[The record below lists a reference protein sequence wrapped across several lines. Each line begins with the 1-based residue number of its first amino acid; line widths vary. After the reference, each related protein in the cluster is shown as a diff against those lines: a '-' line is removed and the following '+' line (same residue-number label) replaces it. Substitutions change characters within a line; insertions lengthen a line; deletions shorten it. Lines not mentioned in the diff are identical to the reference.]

1 MSILKKII
9 RSKLFITCV
18 ALVAFYTLG
27 GFFIAPWLVR
37 HYVPKIV
44 QEQLKKQAAI
54 GEVRINPYIFT
65 VEANDFRLEE
75 PDGQSIAGFKRLF
88 VDFELK
94 SLFKWAWTFH
104 QVALEEPLV
113 NAVIAKDGAL
123 NLASLAPPSEEPT
136 KPEEKDQAPPPMV
149 IEEVSIDQGRI
160 DFTDQRQSQPASISL
175 KPLQLQIKNL
185 TTLPKQEGP
194 KSITANLGDGGVLKW
209 TGEIGL
215 NPIVTE
221 GSFSIENVQIAT
233 AWEFFKDAVNLEKPT
248 GKTSIAAQYSVN
260 VAGEDPQVELA
271 NLSVKLTDIH
281 LKLQDAK
288 TPFLELPELLIS
300 DGRFDL
306 AGRRLDIG
314 KIDVKAGRA
323 EIAVDEVGI
332 SNVQKIAKQ
341 VEEKPSFANQPLA
354 GPDKEAQP
362 WKITLG
368 SLDIDGMAIGFQNLK
383 PESVINSSISNL
395 KLGLKAEAEAGDAMQ
410 LRVSDIAVGVSNLA
424 AGASITTDSALK
436 VDLELPELLINDGR
450 FDLAGRQMDI
460 GKIDVKAG
468 RAEIAVNEAGTS
480 NVRKIAKEAE
490 PKPSIA
496 NQPSAGPDK
505 DSQPWKIRLGGFDL
519 DGMAIGFQN
528 MTREPGIKASIGKLK
543 VGLKAETEAGD
554 AMRLRVRDIAVGATG
569 LTAGFPDATDPVL
582 QVDAVALKEGE
593 YDLAANRL
601 TANAISIVGGNINVQ
616 RQADNNINLALLLA
630 PPQKGVIAE
639 QVTEAAAEA
648 AAKGRPFQF
657 LFKAVSL
664 SGLKTAYSDFAV
676 QPGGQILNLED
687 ITVALSDVN
696 ATAPMTFN
704 ASLKVREGG
713 QIKAGG
719 TVDPSGPTVE
729 SDVQVTEL
737 GLTAFQPYIG
747 QVATIDLKSGS
758 FSTQGKMR
766 HGIKAAGAQTAY
778 QGGFKLDNLRITE
791 SGGKETL
798 VGWKSVQTDQ
808 MGIQLEPN
816 RIEIGDLKVMQPTG
830 KFIIEKDR
838 SINVAKV
845 VKADPDAKKSEAS
858 PKAPRAA
865 GDDPFPYRVR
875 RVLVSDGKVDFA
887 DLSLIT
893 PFGTKIHELKGV
905 VAGVS
910 SVKNARAQ
918 IKLDGRVDD
927 YGTAKVDGELN
938 TSDPKAFTNI
948 SVVFRNVEMSR
959 LTPYSGKFAGR
970 KIDSGKLSVDLK
982 YRIDKSQLAGDNK
995 LVVERLTLG
1004 EKVQSPEAVDLPL
1017 DLAIALLEDTS
1028 GVIDLGLPVSGNLD
1042 SPEFSY
1048 GALIGKALSNLLT
1061 KIVTSPFRALGALL
1075 PGGGDE
1081 DAFKSVAFAAGRPDV
1096 PPPEKEKLAT
1106 LAGALQKRP
1115 QLKLSVQGRYNSVT
1129 DRAELQSE
1137 AMRRTLAIRLG
1148 QKPDPAEDPG
1158 PVDFSSPETGKAL
1171 EAMFSE
1177 RFGADTLKTLKAEQR
1192 AVLEK
1197 ARKEAADVKASGSPP
1212 PSVAEDPGELS
1223 KTIFTRLTEVQPVD
1237 EPMLAKL
1244 ADSRAQAIVAEL
1256 TNAGQIPAERIEV
1269 KPSAADD
1276 KKDPVTA
1283 SLSLESGK

>member
-1 MSILKKII
+1 
-9 RSKLFITCV
+9 
-18 ALVAFYTLG
+18 
-27 GFFIAPWLVR
+27 
-37 HYVPKIV
+37 
-44 QEQLKKQAAI
+44 
-54 GEVRINPYIFT
+54 
-65 VEANDFRLEE
+65 
-75 PDGQSIAGFKRLF
+75 
-88 VDFELK
+88 
-94 SLFKWAWTFH
+94 
-104 QVALEEPLV
+104 
-113 NAVIAKDGAL
+113 
-123 NLASLAPPSEEPT
+123 
-136 KPEEKDQAPPPMV
+136 
-149 IEEVSIDQGRI
+149 
-160 DFTDQRQSQPASISL
+160 
-175 KPLQLQIKNL
+175 
-185 TTLPKQEGP
+185 
-194 KSITANLGDGGVLKW
+194 
-209 TGEIGL
+209 
-215 NPIVTE
+215 
-221 GSFSIENVQIAT
+221 
-233 AWEFFKDAVNLEKPT
+233 
-248 GKTSIAAQYSVN
+248 
-260 VAGEDPQVELA
+260 
-271 NLSVKLTDIH
+271 
-281 LKLQDAK
+281 
-288 TPFLELPELLIS
+288 
-300 DGRFDL
+300 
-306 AGRRLDIG
+306 
-314 KIDVKAGRA
+314 
-323 EIAVDEVGI
+323 
-332 SNVQKIAKQ
+332 
-341 VEEKPSFANQPLA
+341 
-354 GPDKEAQP
+354 
-362 WKITLG
+362 
-368 SLDIDGMAIGFQNLK
+368 
-383 PESVINSSISNL
+383 
-395 KLGLKAEAEAGDAMQ
+395 
-410 LRVSDIAVGVSNLA
+410 
-424 AGASITTDSALK
+424 
-436 VDLELPELLINDGR
+436 
-450 FDLAGRQMDI
+450 
-460 GKIDVKAG
+460 
-468 RAEIAVNEAGTS
+468 
-480 NVRKIAKEAE
+480 
-490 PKPSIA
+490 
-496 NQPSAGPDK
+496 
-505 DSQPWKIRLGGFDL
+505 
-519 DGMAIGFQN
+519 
-528 MTREPGIKASIGKLK
+528 
-543 VGLKAETEAGD
+543 
-554 AMRLRVRDIAVGATG
+554 
-569 LTAGFPDATDPVL
+569 
-582 QVDAVALKEGE
+582 
-593 YDLAANRL
+593 
-601 TANAISIVGGNINVQ
+601 
-616 RQADNNINLALLLA
+616 
-630 PPQKGVIAE
+630 
-639 QVTEAAAEA
+639 
-648 AAKGRPFQF
+648 
-657 LFKAVSL
+657 
-664 SGLKTAYSDFAV
+664 
-676 QPGGQILNLED
+676 
-687 ITVALSDVN
+687 
-696 ATAPMTFN
+696 
-704 ASLKVREGG
+704 
-713 QIKAGG
+713 
-719 TVDPSGPTVE
+719 
-729 SDVQVTEL
+729 
-737 GLTAFQPYIG
+737 
-747 QVATIDLKSGS
+747 
-758 FSTQGKMR
+758 
-766 HGIKAAGAQTAY
+766 
-778 QGGFKLDNLRITE
+778 
-791 SGGKETL
+791 
-798 VGWKSVQTDQ
+798 